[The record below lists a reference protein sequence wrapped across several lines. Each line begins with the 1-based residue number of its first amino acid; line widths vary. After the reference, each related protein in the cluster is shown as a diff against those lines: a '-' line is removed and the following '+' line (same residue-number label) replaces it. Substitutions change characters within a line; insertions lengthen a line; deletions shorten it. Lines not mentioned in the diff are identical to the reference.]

1 MADRFIHVGLPYTD
15 EQLNILRAHFN
26 TPVDYSGMMPKY
38 QNAPVNN
45 ANTSVNVGDVNIH
58 MDGTGVV
65 DKESFR
71 KTLRD
76 YDVRSDIEQIALGDL
91 TKGSIRNSMRY
102 I

>member
-1 MADRFIHVGLPYTD
+1 
-15 EQLNILRAHFN
+15 
-26 TPVDYSGMMPKY
+26 
-38 QNAPVNN
+38 
-45 ANTSVNVGDVNIH
+45 

>member
-1 MADRFIHVGLPYTD
+1 
-15 EQLNILRAHFN
+15 
-26 TPVDYSGMMPKY
+26 MMPKY